1 MHGVLNVDE
10 IKNWLHSFVVL
21 CETNILSLVSQNLH
35 NFYQIQTKCYRNY
48 DTVFFFPIR
57 RTKRGPSLDLEICKV
72 AIISCKN
79 KHGTR
84 SAGSRP
90 RLASCNTTQ
99 AYTGYTLDTRATPP
113 HDPSMHCAYFFQKP
127 FRHRKLVTPRDELQ
141 NLLIHI
147 LLVAWNCFPRS
158 YFVCLY
164 VQITRPETWYTNFCT
179 VSYNRIYQQNEP
191 Y

>member
-1 MHGVLNVDE
+1 MSSDQLDLRVPRR
-10 IKNWLHSFVVL
+10 
-21 CETNILSLVSQNLH
+21 
-35 NFYQIQTKCYRNY
+35 YRHALK
-48 DTVFFFPIR
+48 DFRTFFPKWGHLQ
-57 RTKRGPSLDLEICKV
+57 KRPQDPACPLSSEKTIEIQATISSLDLEICKV

-90 RLASCNTTQ
+90 RLALCNTTQ

-127 FRHRKLVTPRDELQ
+127 FRHIKLVTPRDEPQ

-147 LLVAWNCFPRS
+147 LLVA
-158 YFVCLY
+158 
-164 VQITRPETWYTNFCT
+164 
-179 VSYNRIYQQNEP
+179 
-191 Y
+191 